1 VTLDDFGEKT
11 RISRS
16 SSNLAAVSGGGQVCL
31 VQIHGPEMGR
41 LYDIGPAGAEM
52 GRGDGA
58 QISIAS
64 DTVSRRHAKLVWLGD
79 TLTVND
85 LGSLNGT
92 YLDDRRVESPTP
104 VHPGQM
110 LRLGSVIYKT
120 LQGADLERRYHEEI
134 YRMAIFDGLTNIHN
148 KRFFMEFLE
157 REHQRAVRHNRPLS
171 LLMLDVDHFKQAND
185 THGHING
192 DRLLRQVA
200 SRMRGFVRRDECF
213 ARYGGEEFGMILPE
227 TGLDGAA
234 ALAEKVRR
242 VIGDTPM
249 ELQDGTA
256 LTITISIGAAELV
269 PTDTV
274 FALIGRA
281 DEALYAAKTNGRD
294 RVELASAT

>member
-1 VTLDDFGEKT
+1 MSDGD
-11 RISRS
+11 
-16 SSNLAAVSGGGQVCL
+16 QVCL

-41 LYDIGPAGAEM
+41 LYDIGPTGAEM

-58 QISIAS
+58 HISIAS
-64 DTVSRRHAKLVWLGD
+64 DTVSRRHAKLVWLGE

-92 YLDDRRVESPTP
+92 YLDDRRVTAPTP

-134 YRMAIFDGLTNIHN
+134 YRMAIYDGLTNIHN

-157 REHQRAVRHNRPLS
+157 REHQRAVRHSRPLS

-185 THGHING
+185 DHGHING

-200 SRMRGFVRRDECF
+200 SRMRGFIRRDECF

-227 TGLDGAA
+227 TGLSGAQ

-242 VIGDTPM
+242 VIRDTPM
-249 ELQDGTA
+249 DLQDGSSV
-256 LTITISIGAAELV
+256 TITISIGGAELE

-274 FALIGRA
+274 FGLIGRA
-281 DEALYAAKTNGRD
+281 DKALYAAKTNGRD
-294 RVELASAT
+294 RVELAESG

>member
-1 VTLDDFGEKT
+1 MRDLMQQIDDIEVAVDDPILEDPDGLIMVDEVLEGDPEVKIERTKGGSIDILLDITEGIVTLVDDFGE
-11 RISRS
+11 SNADLS
-16 SSNLAAVSGGGQVCL
+16 VELNLAAVPNAGQVCL

-41 LYDIGPAGAEM
+41 LYDIGPGGAEM
-52 GRGDGA
+52 GRGEGA
-58 QISIAS
+58 EISIAS
-64 DTVSRRHAKLVWLGD
+64 DTVSRRHAKLVWLGE

-92 YLDDRRVESPTP
+92 YLDDRRVTSPTP

-157 REHQRAVRHNRPLS
+157 REHQRAIRHKRPLS
-171 LLMLDVDHFKQAND
+171 LLMIDVDHFKQAND
-185 THGHING
+185 EHGHING

-213 ARYGGEEFGMILPE
+213 A
-227 TGLDGAA
+227 
-234 ALAEKVRR
+234 ALWRR
-242 VIGDTPM
+242 NS
-249 ELQDGTA
+249 E
-256 LTITISIGAAELV
+256 
-269 PTDTV
+269 
-274 FALIGRA
+274 
-281 DEALYAAKTNGRD
+281 
-294 RVELASAT
+294 